1 LAVEALLPV
10 YLVTGTDR
18 PKVRR
23 ALERLRGRFADGS
36 VELLSAEKHPDRE
49 AVTGADAVAA
59 CNALG
64 LFGDDGGGRLVVV
77 ERAERWKAADVDAIA
92 EYLQRPAPGAVL
104 ALVGEE
110 PLKGR
115 LPEVVAKHGKVL
127 AYEAPRP
134 RDLPSWVRDHFER
147 RGVRVQGGAAQALVE
162 LVGEDSVALETEID
176 KIAAWAGGEEVG
188 RPQIEMLAVG
198 AGEDPAWALTDAWGA
213 RDLGRALEAC
223 ERALEHERPYV
234 LALRLASHVANVRTA
249 QAMADEGLGA
259 AAVAKRLRF
268 HEFRAKKALAH
279 SQNYSRDE
287 LDSAVVRLAEL
298 DAALKGASR
307 LAPELE
313 VELALI
319 EITGP

>member
-1 LAVEALLPV
+1 LTVEALLPV

-23 ALERLRGRFADGS
+23 ALERLRARFAEGS
-36 VELLSAEKHPDRE
+36 VELLSAEKQADRE
-49 AVTGADAVAA
+49 AVTGVDAVAA

-64 LFGDDGGGRLVVV
+64 LFGGDGGGRLVVI

-92 EYLQRPAPGAVL
+92 EYLESPAPGAVL
-104 ALVGEE
+104 ALVGDE

-147 RGVRVQGGAAQALVE
+147 RGVRVHGGAAQALVE

-176 KIAAWAGGEEVG
+176 KIAAWAGEEEVG

-198 AGEDPAWALTDAWGA
+198 AGVDPAWALTDAWGA
-213 RDLGRALEAC
+213 RDLGRALEAG

-259 AAVAKRLRF
+259 AAVAKRLRC

-313 VELALI
+313 LELALI

>member
-23 ALERLRGRFADGS
+23 ALERLRARFPEGS
-36 VELLSAEKHPDRE
+36 VELLSAEKQADRE

-64 LFGDDGGGRLVVV
+64 LFGDDGGRLVVV
-77 ERAERWKAADVDAIA
+77 ERAERWKAVDVDALA
-92 EYLQRPAPGAVL
+92 EYLQSPAPGAVL
-104 ALVGEE
+104 ALVGDE

-134 RDLPSWVRDHFER
+134 RDLPSWVREHFER
-147 RGVRVQGGAAQALVE
+147 RGVRMHGGAAQALVE

-198 AGEDPAWALTDAWGA
+198 AGEDPAWALTDAWGS
-213 RDLGRALEAC
+213 RDLGKALEAS

-298 DAALKGASR
+298 EAALKGASR

-313 VELALI
+313 LELALI

>member
-1 LAVEALLPV
+1 M
-10 YLVTGTDR
+10 
-18 PKVRR
+18 
-23 ALERLRGRFADGS
+23 
-36 VELLSAEKHPDRE
+36 
-49 AVTGADAVAA
+49 TGADAVAA

-64 LFGDDGGGRLVVV
+64 LFGGDGGGRLVVV
-77 ERAERWKAADVDAIA
+77 EKAERWKAADVDAIA
-92 EYLQRPAPGAVL
+92 EYLPSPAPGAVL
-104 ALVGEE
+104 ALVADE
-110 PLKGR
+110 PPKGR
-115 LPEVVAKHGKVL
+115 LPDVVAKHGKVL

-147 RGVRVQGGAAQALVE
+147 RGVSVQGGAAQALVE

-176 KIAAWAGGEEVG
+176 KIAAWAGEEEVG

-198 AGEDPAWALTDAWGA
+198 AGKDPAWALTEAWGA
-213 RDLGRALEAC
+213 RDLGRALEAS

-287 LDSAVVRLAEL
+287 LDSAVVRLAAL

-313 VELALI
+313 LELALI